1 MLTADDKQSFI
12 REKAAEHRSD
22 SNEKIWWSLHAVK
35 KLRQDKLRKQEV
47 EMAFKSCFVIEDY
60 GVVEGRP
67 LPSCLVLGFIADEP
81 IHAVLAI
88 DKDFDRIFIITI
100 YRPSRERWQDDWRNR
115 KS

>member
-1 MLTADDKQSFI
+1 MSKWLSKVASSSKTMGS
-12 REKAAEHRSD
+12 
-22 SNEKIWWSLHAVK
+22 
-35 KLRQDKLRKQEV
+35 
-47 EMAFKSCFVIEDY
+47 
-60 GVVEGRP
+60 VEGRP

-115 KS
+115 KN